1 MGSLELLNWR
11 LFYHAG
17 FPSMFGTLPTTNPP
31 PSWFEIYQFACALRK
46 VYLRMQACRAR
57 LAAFSLCICLDPH
70 GAALHCTIS
79 RFSANV
85 VYSPKRVAHDRWIH
99 PAQKNNGGSAKR
111 EIALWFCLEPHQA
124 HHCLMKPPL
133 PFFLSRSHQG
143 IRKEKTQKWPS
154 GLFWG
159 GSKLLSR
166 GPPSSS
172 TSPFFHEDPVA
183 CRY

>member
-57 LAAFSLCICLDPH
+57 LAALSLCICLDPH

-99 PAQKNNGGSAKR
+99 PAQKNNGGRAKR

-124 HHCLMKPPL
+124 HHCLMKPPPPL
-133 PFFLSRSHQG
+133 LLEPQSSGHKKRKNSEVAFGPFLGGQQTALS
-143 IRKEKTQKWPS
+143 WPTI
-154 GLFWG
+154 
-159 GSKLLSR
+159 KLHLTVFS
-166 GPPSSS
+166 
-172 TSPFFHEDPVA
+172 
-183 CRY
+183 